1 MRAVTTLRS
10 LRSNLGLT
18 QCELAEHLR
27 ATVALGNPQPAPPQT
42 MIQFGILQGNGMKA
56 WLPLLL
62 LGGCLSGC
70 QHSRFL
76 LPDETAGL
84 DRIAQTLVSA
94 FDQFAI
100 VALGEN
106 HWNKM
111 DSELRIAL
119 VRSPEFAKR
128 VRFIVVEFGST
139 AQQQTLD
146 RYIRGEDVPLAEL
159 QQVWKT
165 TSQPDGSW
173 DSPVYADFYA
183 AVRELNKKVP
193 AGAQVR
199 VLAGDPPAGSGFGRD
214 ATAFSV
220 LQEQV
225 LKAHGKALVI
235 YGSGHLLRAV
245 PDPIRRLTTLL
256 DTGYPGSTFV
266 VITEGGPHKESQQF
280 ERALKT
286 QARPVL
292 VSFGRPPFRDMAVG
306 AFPGLTRGQIAD
318 ACVYF
323 GLAPEVWVNP
333 HR

>member
-1 MRAVTTLRS
+1 MT
-10 LRSNLGLT
+10 
-18 QCELAEHLR
+18 
-27 ATVALGNPQPAPPQT
+27 
-42 MIQFGILQGNGMKA
+42 A
-56 WLPLLL
+56 WLVLLL
-62 LGGCLSGC
+62 FGASLLGC
-70 QHSRFL
+70 QHSRSL
-76 LPDETAGL
+76 LPDETAGF

-94 FDQFAI
+94 FDHVDI

-111 DSELRIAL
+111 DSDLRIAV
-119 VRSPEFAKR
+119 VRNPEFARK
-128 VRFIVVEFGST
+128 VRFLVVEFGST
-139 AQQQTLD
+139 AQQTTLD

-173 DSPVYADFYA
+173 DSAVYADFYA
-183 AVRELNKKVP
+183 AVRDVNRKLP
-193 AGAQVR
+193 ASAQVR
-199 VLAGDPPAGSGFGRD
+199 VLAGDPPAGSGLGRD

-220 LQEQV
+220 LRDHV
-225 LKAHGKALVI
+225 LETHGKALVI

-245 PDPIRRLTTLL
+245 PDPIPRLTKLL

-266 VITEGGPHKESQQF
+266 VITEGGTHPSSQLF

-292 VSFGRPPFRDMAVG
+292 VPFDRPPFRDMAVG
-306 AFPGLTRGQIAD
+306 AFPGLGLTRGKIAD

-323 GLAPEVWVNP
+323 GMAPEVWVSP
-333 HR
+333 R